1 MPVPSRKELAARL
14 QSLLGSVLQEYALE
28 GKKNRKLA
36 EKAAGQLAKSL
47 RKNAKKQEL
56 KKASAQPVQDGTPR
70 QEKPAKGEK
79 AKGEKKDNLVST
91 I

>member
-1 MPVPSRKELAARL
+1 MPVPSRKELSARL

-28 GKKNRKLA
+28 GKKSRKLT
-36 EKAAGQLAKSL
+36 EKAAGELARAL

-56 KKASAQPVQDGTPR
+56 KKAAAQPAQDGTPKE
-70 QEKPAKGEK
+70 EKPAKGEK
-79 AKGEKKDNLVST
+79 KANLVGT